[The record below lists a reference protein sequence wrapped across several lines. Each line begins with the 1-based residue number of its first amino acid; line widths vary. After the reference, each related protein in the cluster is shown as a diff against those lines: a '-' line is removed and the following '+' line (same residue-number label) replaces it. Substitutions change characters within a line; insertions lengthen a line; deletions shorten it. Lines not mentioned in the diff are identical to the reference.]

1 MKSDSFYYDLIVYCG
16 QDAPFVYDK
25 MRYFS
30 ICAWTK
36 KVLGLLSE
44 SLNFDCA
51 LRICELAF
59 VARMRSVWS
68 EIPICPRQ
76 SREFMQSPQLSKRSY
91 LCLEKMRKQF
101 PNLKILKRKVGLFK
115 PSFLEKNDYDFRK
128 FGTTGRFFNSK

>member
-51 LRICELAF
+51 LRICEFAF
-59 VARMRSVWS
+59 VSSMRLKMGLVWRDHQDHHGH
-68 EIPICPRQ
+68 PHGPH
-76 SREFMQSPQLSKRSY
+76 EFLQSPLLSRRSY
-91 LCLEKMRKQF
+91 LCLEKMRKKY
-101 PNLKILKRKVGLFK
+101 PNLKILKRKVGLF
-115 PSFLEKNDYDFRK
+115 
-128 FGTTGRFFNSK
+128 